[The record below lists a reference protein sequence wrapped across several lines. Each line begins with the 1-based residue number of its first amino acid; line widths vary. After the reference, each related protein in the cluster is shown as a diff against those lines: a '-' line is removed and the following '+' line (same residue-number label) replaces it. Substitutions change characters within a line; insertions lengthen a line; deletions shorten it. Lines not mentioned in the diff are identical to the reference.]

1 MSSEIE
7 PEKILIYLDGF
18 IIFDETPDSD
28 EYPID
33 PAYNKIITTNE
44 LEMFYDIAEI
54 NTVSY
59 LGLNDKQEL
68 ESSLSTFIYMWAA
81 GLIYKKYDTRP
92 NDLIDET
99 YPVGYGD
106 QLIISAKAGLK
117 PYKQYSMMVW

>member
-18 IIFDETPDSD
+18 IICDDSSSD
-28 EYPID
+28 DYPAD
-33 PAYNKIITTNE
+33 PAYNKIITSKE

-54 NTVSY
+54 NTVSF
-59 LGLNDKQEL
+59 LGLDDKQEL
-68 ESSLSTFIYMWAA
+68 KSIFSPFIYMWAA

-92 NDLIDET
+92 NDLVDET

-117 PYKQYSMMVW
+117 PYKTYSMMAW